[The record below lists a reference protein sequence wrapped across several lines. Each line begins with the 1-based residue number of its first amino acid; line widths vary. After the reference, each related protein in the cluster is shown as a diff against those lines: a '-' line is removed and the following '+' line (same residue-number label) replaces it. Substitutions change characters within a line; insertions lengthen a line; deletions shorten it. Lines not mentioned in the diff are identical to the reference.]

1 VKQVRVMD
9 VLGKEVMSEE
19 NLSSNMVNI
28 ANLPAGMYVV
38 RVLSQ
43 SGKTHLTK
51 LVKE

>member
-1 VKQVRVMD
+1 MRVMD
-9 VLGKEVMSEE
+9 MLGKEVMSEE
-19 NLSSNMVNI
+19 NPSGNMVNI

-43 SGKTHLTK
+43 SGKTHSTK

>member
-1 VKQVRVMD
+1 MD
-9 VLGKEVMSEE
+9 MLGKEVMSVE
-19 NLSSNMVNI
+19 NPSSNTVNI

-43 SGKTHLTK
+43 SGKGFSAK